1 MIKKKQ
7 LLLFVLVLLL
17 FSSASTKAKASR
29 TSHPFSSSFGEPEN
43 HVLVGKIPQKQT
55 FLSIGIPTVW
65 RGERGAEYV
74 VKTLHSLVA
83 HSSEAE
89 RKEMVVFVLLA
100 DKTENLQKKVAV
112 AITSDFSLEIRNG
125 LIVLVQTPS
134 NLYDRLLFTPNDF
147 NDDYER
153 VLWRQKQSVDFS
165 FLFSFVDG
173 ISRFYLQL
181 EDDVVT
187 TEGYFSAMKSFML
200 EHQHGLS
207 FSFSPLGFIGKA
219 FPNKELK
226 ALSSLFHLY
235 FRDNPVDFSLEYH
248 KAMRNCKS
256 CHLTRSAPLFQHI
269 GMRSSLKGKTQDIID
284 NEFERKE
291 DMKTLGGKDI
301 PIVVASSAVS
311 KEHTLP
317 SDAYSKAPGGFKCI
331 VRNGDSFMAALTAPA
346 VLNEMIV
353 EFICEGSGDHLFRPL
368 EDVVFEVGVCEE
380 DIGDCSVI
388 SNIAPQ
394 PAPSPAH
401 AIKLNVPLALAG
413 SGYAITETLRTSYV
427 SMHFLVT
434 AAATI
439 TVKEIAVF
447 K

>member
-301 PIVVASSAVS
+301 PIGANELHMCVMERLCCWGGVSLCCYFVPFFLSLKKWLLVVQFRKNTLSRVT
-311 KEHTLP
+311 HTPKRRVGSNALCGTGTP
-317 SDAYSKAPGGFKCI
+317 SWP
-331 VRNGDSFMAALTAPA
+331 R
-346 VLNEMIV
+346 
-353 EFICEGSGDHLFRPL
+353 
-368 EDVVFEVGVCEE
+368 
-380 DIGDCSVI
+380 
-388 SNIAPQ
+388 
-394 PAPSPAH
+394 
-401 AIKLNVPLALAG
+401 
-413 SGYAITETLRTSYV
+413 
-427 SMHFLVT
+427 
-434 AAATI
+434 
-439 TVKEIAVF
+439 
-447 K
+447 

>member
-187 TEGYFSAMKSFML
+187 TE
-200 EHQHGLS
+200 
-207 FSFSPLGFIGKA
+207 GKA

>member
-187 TEGYFSAMKSFML
+187 TEG
-200 EHQHGLS
+200 
-207 FSFSPLGFIGKA
+207 KA

-301 PIVVASSAVS
+301 PIGANELHMCVMERLCCWGGVSLCCYFVPFFLSLKKWLLVVQFRKNTLSRVT
-311 KEHTLP
+311 HTPKRRVGSNALCGTGTP
-317 SDAYSKAPGGFKCI
+317 SWP
-331 VRNGDSFMAALTAPA
+331 R
-346 VLNEMIV
+346 
-353 EFICEGSGDHLFRPL
+353 
-368 EDVVFEVGVCEE
+368 
-380 DIGDCSVI
+380 
-388 SNIAPQ
+388 
-394 PAPSPAH
+394 
-401 AIKLNVPLALAG
+401 
-413 SGYAITETLRTSYV
+413 
-427 SMHFLVT
+427 
-434 AAATI
+434 
-439 TVKEIAVF
+439 
-447 K
+447 

>member
-100 DKTENLQKKVAV
+100 DKTENLQKKVFVWCVICGISNACTVITIFLLKVAV

-187 TEGYFSAMKSFML
+187 TE
-200 EHQHGLS
+200 
-207 FSFSPLGFIGKA
+207 GKA